1 MSLGEFSN
9 KLQQEFLAVIRHRLN
24 GKMTQ
29 KFCYAS
35 IAYRVLLCRK
45 VEHPDYNKADI
56 TQGNDFSLL
65 LMDEGA
71 GGGFNLPNLANIE
84 PACLPTQSPP
94 VGSKVS
100 LKDKKDSW
108 DG

>member
-1 MSLGEFSN
+1 M
-9 KLQQEFLAVIRHRLN
+9 
-24 GKMTQ
+24 
-29 KFCYAS
+29 
-35 IAYRVLLCRK
+35 LLCRK
-45 VEHPDYNKADI
+45 VEHPNYNKADI

-65 LMDEGA
+65 LMEG

-100 LKDKKDSW
+100 LKDKKDAVGVSFK
-108 DG
+108 